1 MYRFL
6 DYTAQMYMTAP
17 VRPVDRG
24 TTMRELEALFRDY
37 DFNAFPVVEDGV
49 LLGMATK
56 LDFLKNF
63 AFTADRMVPPYEELM
78 RRRVGDVM
86 TTEIISVTPS
96 TRLTRVLETM
106 VAHRTRSLP
115 VVGADGKLAGIISRE
130 DVMRALDD
138 ATRSSYP
145 DSEVRPGAS
154 PSRK

>member
-17 VRPVDRG
+17 ARTVDRS
-24 TTMRELEALFRDY
+24 TTMRELKVLFRDY
-37 DFNAFPVVEDGV
+37 DFNAFPVVEGGV

-56 LDFLKNF
+56 FDFLKNF
-63 AFTADRMVPPYEELM
+63 AFTEDRMVPPYEELM
-78 RRRVGDVM
+78 GRRVGDVM
-86 TTEIISVTPS
+86 TTEIISVAPT

-115 VVGADGKLAGIISRE
+115 VVGDDGKLAGIISRE

-138 ATRSSYP
+138 ATRS
-145 DSEVRPGAS
+145 
-154 PSRK
+154 

>member
-6 DYTAQMYMTAP
+6 DYTARMYMTAP
-17 VRPVDRG
+17 AQPVDRG

-49 LLGMATK
+49 LVGVATK
-56 LDFLKNF
+56 FDFLKNF

-78 RRRVGDVM
+78 GRRVGDVM
-86 TTEIISVTPS
+86 TTEIISVAAA

-106 VAHRTRSLP
+106 VAHRARSLP
-115 VVGADGKLAGIISRE
+115 VVGDDGKLIGIISRE

-138 ATRSSYP
+138 ATRS
-145 DSEVRPGAS
+145 
-154 PSRK
+154 